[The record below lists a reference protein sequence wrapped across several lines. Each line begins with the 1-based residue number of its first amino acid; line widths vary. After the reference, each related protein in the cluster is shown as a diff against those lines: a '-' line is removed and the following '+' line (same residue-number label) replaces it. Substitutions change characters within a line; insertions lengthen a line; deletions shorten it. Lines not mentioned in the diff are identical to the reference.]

1 MSFVKFVNHGWSMN
15 KNIPY
20 LMVIA
25 ALNCRAVKFDRN
37 LGLLVTQDL
46 SKKNILVF
54 EKAGT
59 RNELLIPWSTT
70 LDHLL
75 STIYPRIFH
84 SGK

>member
-20 LMVIA
+20 LMVFA

-46 SKKNILVF
+46 SKKTFWFLKRQVH
-54 EKAGT
+54 AM
-59 RNELLIPWSTT
+59 S
-70 LDHLL
+70 
-75 STIYPRIFH
+75 Y
-84 SGK
+84 